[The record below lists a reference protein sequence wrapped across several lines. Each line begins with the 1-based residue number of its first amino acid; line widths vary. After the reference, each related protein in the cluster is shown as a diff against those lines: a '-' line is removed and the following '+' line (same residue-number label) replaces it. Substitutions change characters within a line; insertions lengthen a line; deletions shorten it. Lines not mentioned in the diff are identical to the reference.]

1 MQIDYSGVVD
11 MWGHILSG
19 ISVLYYE
26 VAVLLVLI
34 GQGITIASRP
44 CQTPLV
50 AIDPEDLFADMV

>member
-1 MQIDYSGVVD
+1 